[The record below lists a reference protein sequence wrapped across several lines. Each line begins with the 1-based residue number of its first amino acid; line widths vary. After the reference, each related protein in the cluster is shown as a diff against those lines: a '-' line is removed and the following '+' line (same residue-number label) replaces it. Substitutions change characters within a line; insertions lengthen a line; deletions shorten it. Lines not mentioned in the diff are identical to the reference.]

1 MDVKA
6 KGCFFIW
13 RNGHDEDLI
22 QERLD
27 RVFVNEAALWVP
39 RSGSFV
45 PPNIGSDHIILVLS
59 LIVKAFFGYRMF
71 MR

>member
-1 MDVKA
+1 MVHADEMEGVRNFDFTLSLQFSSFLNKGELMDVKA

-27 RVFVNEAALWVP
+27 RVFVNEAAL
-39 RSGSFV
+39 
-45 PPNIGSDHIILVLS
+45 
-59 LIVKAFFGYRMF
+59 
-71 MR
+71 